1 MARKD
6 ATRRTTS
13 AGAPAN
19 LRLFD
24 LILVGFGNVARR
36 VVTLLDELR
45 PALATDYRFG
55 TRVVGI
61 VTRSHGSIFD
71 SKGLKAND
79 LTAPVRRPKGR
90 RRSGTA
96 LEFLGDA
103 LARSAASA
111 RSGRL
116 IVVEL
121 STLDIV
127 SGQPAIDH
135 VRAALRGGAHVVTA
149 NKGPAAFAYRALT
162 AEATRAGRCFLFET
176 AVMDGIPV
184 FNLNRA
190 ALSGVA
196 IAGFRGVVN
205 STTNY
210 ILTAMGRGESF
221 ADALAAMQRAG
232 IAEADASLD
241 VEGWDAAAKT
251 AALANALMGANLT
264 PHAVEREGI
273 SAAATERIEAARRTG
288 RRVKLVASAERL
300 RGDVIGRV
308 RLVELPESDLLAQ
321 LEDQQNALVLQTDLL
336 GELAIVQRGGGL
348 TQTAYGVVS
357 DIVSIARSSP
367 TSTRRP
373 PRAARRGRS
382 PSARGPR

>member
-6 ATRRTTS
+6 AGRTS
-13 AGAPAN
+13 AGAPPN
-19 LRLFD
+19 LQLFD
-24 LILVGFGNVARR
+24 LVLVGFGNVAKR

-45 PALATDYRFG
+45 PVLENDYRFR
-55 TRVVGI
+55 TRVVGV
-61 VTRSHGSIFD
+61 VTRSHGSFFD
-71 SKGLKAND
+71 PKGLTSDD
-79 LTAPVRRPKGR
+79 LAGAVRIPKNRRRP
-90 RRSGTA
+90 GTP
-96 LEFLGDA
+96 LEFLADA

-111 RSGRL
+111 RAGRL

-127 SGQPAIDH
+127 DGQPAIDH

-149 NKGPAAFAYRALT
+149 NKGPAAFGYRAL
-162 AEATRAGRCFLFET
+162 ASEAARAGRCFLFES

-184 FNLNRA
+184 FNLKRA
-190 ALSGVA
+190 ALAGVA
-196 IAGFRGVVN
+196 ITGFRGVVN

-210 ILTAMGRGESF
+210 ILTAMERGEPF

-232 IAEADASLD
+232 IAEADASFD

-251 AALANALMGANLT
+251 AALANALMGADLT
-264 PHAVEREGI
+264 PHAVQREGI
-273 SAAATERIEAARRTG
+273 SAAAAERIKAARATG
-288 RRVKLVASAERL
+288 RRVKLVASAERA
-300 RGDVIGRV
+300 GGTVNGHV

-321 LEDQQNALVLQTDLL
+321 LEEQQNALVLQTDLL

-357 DIVSIARSSP
+357 DIVSIARPSRF
-367 TSTRRP
+367 STPRP
-373 PRAARRGRS
+373 PREARRGRNL
-382 PSARGPR
+382 SARGPQ